1 MKKAT
6 ADAIE
11 LIIVSIILV
20 GLLTF
25 IFYGSLKAHNDN
37 IKNISAT
44 PSIKLT
50 HVDMSENLI
59 VDDSTGIV
67 YVSYYYAGE
76 VALAPYYSSR
86 GLLYKYK
93 DGELVEVPK

>member
-1 MKKAT
+1 MKKIT

-11 LIIVSIILV
+11 LIIVL

-37 IKNISAT
+37 IKNISET

-50 HVDMSENLI
+50 
-59 VDDSTGIV
+59 
-67 YVSYYYAGE
+67 
-76 VALAPYYSSR
+76 SSR
-86 GLLYKYK
+86 ASI
-93 DGELVEVPK
+93 

>member
-1 MKKAT
+1 MK
-6 ADAIE
+6 DVID
-11 LIIVSIILV
+11 IVGFIVVCIILV
-20 GLLTF
+20 GFFVFL
-25 IFYGSLKAHNDN
+25 FYGIPKSYSDN
-37 IKNISAT
+37 IKNVSET
-44 PSIKLT
+44 PSIKIT
-50 HVDMSENLI
+50 HADMSENLI